1 MIRIRYRDSSEF
13 SPGLH
18 AAAER
23 HGRTTTIYL
32 LSGLTAPERG
42 SALRRLR
49 LSARMG
55 HGPLPAVQL
64 VFALLDDRIRTAVGR
79 TGAVFRLHPA
89 GSTVPVMVLSA
100 GVIAFLLLSTV
111 SIRVLPAPRTGPRSS
126 VSGTSPL
133 APAGPIPIA
142 GASQGQAP
150 GLAGGRGDLGQGS
163 DSRQLTKPRPR
174 GSSPA
179 SPPSLAGPG
188 GGQGTGTGTGNA
200 ATGTAATGS
209 GTTSG
214 TSSAGWTLSGPT
226 PASVPTTAS
235 STPAPAATEP
245 QGAAAPPESAPS
257 SATQGS
263 GGLCVD
269 VGPLGLCLNV

>member
-55 HGPLPAVQL
+55 HGPRLPAVQL

-126 VSGTSPL
+126 VSGTSPM

-142 GASQGQAP
+142 GASRGQTARLGGP
-150 GLAGGRGDLGQGS
+150 GDPGQGA
-163 DSRQLTKPRPR
+163 DSRQLTKPRPG
-174 GSSPA
+174 GSSPP

-188 GGQGTGTGTGNA
+188 PSGGQGSGASTGTGTGTG
-200 ATGTAATGS
+200 TGS
-209 GTTSG
+209 G
-214 TSSAGWTLSGPT
+214 GWTLSGPM
-226 PASVPTTAS
+226 PASAPTTAS
-235 STPAPAATEP
+235 STPAPAATPP
-245 QGAAAPPESAPS
+245 QGAAAPPESAPEPAPS